1 MRQQFRSKL
10 QAYNAVCE
18 LGLANDLNGEIN
30 FPVNCIIDADEYEK
44 SSEKVA
50 DLMRAA
56 LQEVKEVL
64 PEFNEFQRLIMLL
77 TQANGGKQPPVCQ
90 SDINKLKKLQRLV

>member
-1 MRQQFRSKL
+1 MRVQYTSKFKAYLAASKL
-10 QAYNAVCE
+10 GKTADV
-18 LGLANDLNGEIN
+18 NGTIDFPIN
-30 FPVNCIIDADEYEK
+30 CVTDADEYVK

-56 LQEVKEVL
+56 LQEVKEAL
-64 PEFNEFQRLIMLL
+64 PDFNEFQRLIMLL
-77 TQANGGKQPPVCQ
+77 TQANGGNQPPVWQ